1 MCSLHILFTSVLGSK
16 PSNHAVFMHSRS
28 GYGHMTTACA
38 EHLLCMYSESG
49 RKPKIQNETRD
60 SLCVFIFRE
69 PALGV
74 IIYSSLTRDIE
85 STLPDRDGTYGGR
98 QGRQRVLSIC
108 SSSTFSATVS
118 PTFPLLICFKAADID
133 NSHRG
138 LNKVLSFPRDCR
150 FPFTI

>member
-1 MCSLHILFTSVLGSK
+1 MCSLHILVAS
-16 PSNHAVFMHSRS
+16 PSNKAVLMQSRS

-38 EHLLCMYSESG
+38 EHLLCVCSESG
-49 RKPKIQNETRD
+49 RRLKIQNETRD

-74 IIYSSLTRDIE
+74 IIYSSLTRDTE
-85 STLPDRDGTYGGR
+85 LTLPDRDGSYNGR
-98 QGRQRVLSIC
+98 RGRRRVLSIC

-118 PTFPLLICFKAADID
+118 PTFSPLVCFKAADID
-133 NSHRG
+133 NSYRG
-138 LNKVLSFPRDCR
+138 LSKVLSFPRDCR